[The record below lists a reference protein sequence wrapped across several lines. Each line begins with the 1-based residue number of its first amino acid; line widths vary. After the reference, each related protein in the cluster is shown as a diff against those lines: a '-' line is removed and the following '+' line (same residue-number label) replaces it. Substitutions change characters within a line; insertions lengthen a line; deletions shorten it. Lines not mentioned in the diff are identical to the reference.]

1 MKKINS
7 FLLSIYVLLLINGCK
22 TIITKQVE
30 KTVNIEETEIKIPSF
45 EFKKNDS
52 DSILLKRFV
61 EYYKNKFN
69 KDSSSVNYYG
79 AELYYQKDSIFKVIN
94 LYGEYVGATYNPI
107 AESHIVYRNNL
118 YKNFLDG
125 ETFRIDKLSLSK
137 YLFYTDDYSRL
148 SSNFNFYAVTFD
160 NDSITIEEAYK
171 HKNFKFDFI
180 QNKKET
186 LKNLL
191 QEIKNSRK
199 LKRNELY
206 QIGIDSTTI
215 ETNENYF
222 IAPDAFLS
230 RENPDGLGLIYYRQ
244 KYGDETTKIVRF
256 IGNDTVRKITLG
268 MLGGDSDS
276 YSMTT
281 EFVNDSIF
289 VQSLVNQET
298 IIDTKDTMGY
308 AFDSIVTKFKYNEKF
323 ELDTLSKNT
332 FNYKKIRFERYGKPI
347 ESHVFYSKPFKIN
360 NIICNWITT
369 TEVIFEDDG
378 TPLKAKNISRK
389 LINSKTKKVI
399 LVSQPD
405 MIIGNENNLF
415 DLLSDN
421 FKDLNFDG
429 YLDFSIYN
437 SISSGATHA
446 FYDNYIFNPKTKKF
460 EYCKKLS
467 GGEITIDKTLRTA
480 SLYYNMGKSYHLE
493 HTIYYDSKGKVLY
506 EEKFIEELLKEKNSD
521 EYYYLKTYEKIKNS
535 KTILRKI
542 EKDKNLSR

>member
-1 MKKINS
+1 M
-7 FLLSIYVLLLINGCK
+7 INGCK
-22 TIITKQVE
+22 SVITKQIE
-30 KTVNIEETEIKIPSF
+30 KSTNIEETEIKFPSF
-45 EFKKNDS
+45 EFKRSDS
-52 DSILLKRFV
+52 DSLLLKRFV
-61 EYYKNKFN
+61 EYYKNKFS
-69 KDSSSVNYYG
+69 KDSSSANYYG

-118 YKNFLDG
+118 YKKFLDG
-125 ETFRIDKLSLSK
+125 ETFRIDKQSPSK
-137 YLFYTDDYSRL
+137 YLFYTDNYSRL
-148 SSNFNFYAVTFD
+148 SSNFSFYVVTFD
-160 NDSITIEEAYK
+160 SDSITIEEASK

-191 QEIKNSRK
+191 QEIKDSRK

-206 QIGIDSTTI
+206 QIGVNSTTV

-256 IGNDTVRKITLG
+256 IGNDTVREITLG

-276 YSMTT
+276 YSMTS

-298 IIDTKDTMGY
+298 ITDTKEDTMGY

-323 ELDTLSKNT
+323 ELDTLSKDT
-332 FNYKKIRFERYGKPI
+332 FNYKKFRFERYGKPI
-347 ESHVFYSKPFKIN
+347 ENHIFQSKPFKIN
-360 NIICNWITT
+360 NIICNWVIT

-446 FYDNYIFNPKTKKF
+446 FLTIIYSIQ
-460 EYCKKLS
+460 KLRN
-467 GGEITIDKTLRTA
+467 LNTA
-480 SLYYNMGKSYHLE
+480 
-493 HTIYYDSKGKVLY
+493 
-506 EEKFIEELLKEKNSD
+506 
-521 EYYYLKTYEKIKNS
+521 KI
-535 KTILRKI
+535 IRC
-542 EKDKNLSR
+542 